1 MTYVGG
7 KLWFAPSLP
16 DGTPGIS
23 FPEIDLSGKQLPQQ
37 FAQRIRG
44 YYIEPAVDAATAG
57 YTFASGLIL
66 VSSIDALAEIQTG
79 NKRVGSRFRKW
90 TAAELKSFKN
100 PDVNKRFYEDF
111 RDGLVHNARIKRGSQ
126 FSLDQNATVVY
137 ERSILSINPR
147 LLADEVEDALSRLVT
162 KLVTSDPLRDLFL
175 SRIRS
180 EFEEELGFSADQQS
194 PFNDVASNEAAELCV
209 GQPLKCV
216 TLVCDG
222 SSLGNGQTSSRA
234 AAVAL
239 LGFKGVW
246 RAVGAYLGQ
255 ATNQQAEVAAAAL
268 GLESLREP
276 CNVHLFTDSRYVVE
290 TMSGRFRRK
299 TNHEWWAR
307 LDKAATRHQVKWE
320 WTRGHAGNLVQEAA
334 DKAARRIAAL
344 GHVDEE
350 ILRAAIDKVGTTG
363 AVVVEESGPNNF
375 TVG

>member
-1 MTYVGG
+1 MTYGGG

-16 DGTPGIS
+16 DSTPGIS

-44 YYIEPAVDAATAG
+44 YYIAPAVNAATAG

-66 VSSIDALAEIQTG
+66 VSSIDALAEIQSG
-79 NKRVGSRFRKW
+79 SQGVKSRFCKW
-90 TAAELKSFKN
+90 TAAELKSFED

-111 RDGLVHNARIKRGSQ
+111 RDGLVHNARVKRGSQ

-137 ERSILSINPR
+137 ERSILSINPL
-147 LLADEVEDALSRLVT
+147 LLADEVNDALSRFVT
-162 KLVTSDPLRDLFL
+162 KLENNEPLRDLFVK
-175 SRIRS
+175 RIRS
-180 EFEEELGFSADQQS
+180 EFKDELSFSADQQS
-194 PFNDVASNEAAELCV
+194 PFNDVAWDEVVDVRV
-209 GQPLKCV
+209 GQRLKCV

-222 SSLGNGQTSSRA
+222 SSLGNGQVSTRA

-239 LGFKGVW
+239 LGYQGLW

-255 ATNQQAEVAAAAL
+255 ATNQQAEIVAAAL

-276 CNVHLFTDSRYVVE
+276 CRVHLFTDSRYVVE

-307 LDKAATRHQVKWE
+307 LDEAATRHKVKWE
-320 WTRGHAGNLVQEAA
+320 WMRGHDGNLVQEAA
-334 DKAARRIAAL
+334 DKAARRIAAS
-344 GHVDEE
+344 GCVDEE
-350 ILRAAIDKVGTTG
+350 ILRAAIDKVGTAE
-363 AVVVEESGPNNF
+363 AVAIAAEEG
-375 TVG
+375 